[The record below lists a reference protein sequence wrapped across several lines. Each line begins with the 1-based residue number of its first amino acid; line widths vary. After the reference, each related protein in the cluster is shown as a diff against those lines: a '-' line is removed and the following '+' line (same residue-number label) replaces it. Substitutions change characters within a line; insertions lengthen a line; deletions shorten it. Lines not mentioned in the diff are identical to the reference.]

1 MRYSYRMNTRNTPT
15 RPPLDSLA
23 CVCPTCQLYGQAGQ
37 SNLKVRKVYGQDE
50 IRYLRCSACGSEF
63 SERKNTALW
72 NSKVS
77 EAKALAVAEHLSEGC
92 SHKATARL
100 VRVDPS
106 TVRRLNSRLGAYGEA
121 YHDER
126 VQGIQVT
133 ALEGDER
140 HGYAA
145 NKKQPVWEA
154 ELIDPTS
161 RFIISHVQGRRDETL
176 IRRLLLDGASRLANR
191 HDLVLFT
198 DGESSY
204 ATLFPEMFGIPY
216 QPKRQGSCG
225 RWPKVRFRIPR
236 TLAHVQIVKHRQGR
250 RIVQVDICYRHG
262 SMKRV
267 AQALSQLGYQQPNT
281 SAIERF
287 NGTARRMSAH
297 QVRRSL
303 AFARRPATKH
313 AGGWWVVTVYNWCRP
328 QRSLRQPLPEP
339 IGRQLHLPQSPA
351 MAIGLARR
359 ILSVED
365 VLHTPVYPSRGVR

>member
-1 MRYSYRMNTRNTPT
+1 
-15 RPPLDSLA
+15 
-23 CVCPTCQLYGQAGQ
+23 LYGQAGQ

-106 TVRRLNSRLGAYGEA
+106 TVRRLNSRLGAHGEA

-126 VQGIQVT
+126 VQGIQVA

-145 NKKQPVWEA
+145 NKKQQVWEA

-161 RFIISHVQGRRDETL
+161 KFIISHVQGRRDETL

-191 HDLVLFT
+191 HDLVLLT
-198 DGESSY
+198 DTCACTQCRCGESSY
-204 ATLFPEMFGIPY
+204 ATLFPEIFGIPY

-225 RWPKVRFRIPR
+225 RRPKVRFRIPR
-236 TLAHVQIVKHRQGR
+236 TLAHVQIVMHRQGR
-250 RIVQVDICYRHG
+250 RIVQVDIRFSHG
-262 SMKRV
+262 SIKRV
-267 AQALSQLGYQQPNT
+267 AQALTQLGYQQPNT

-303 AFARRPATKH
+303 AFARRPDTKH
-313 AGGWWVVTVYNWCRP
+313 AGGCWAVTVYNWCRP

-351 MAIGLARR
+351 MAIGLARC

-365 VLHTPVYPSRGVR
+365 VLHTPTYPSRGVR